1 MAYFSDDESKSRQL
15 ILDHYEIPDNKIKEN
30 EIINLSSDYQNF
42 NNKSE
47 SCIDNLT
54 IYLLIKD
61 NVVVDA
67 KFSGIGCAISTAST
81 DIFCSMI
88 KNKNIK
94 AINDLIKKYFDMIE
108 GNSFDENELQYL
120 IVFKNISKQ
129 LNRIKCAKVGVVAI
143 EKIVTN

>member
-1 MAYFSDDESKSRQL
+1 MAYFSEDESKSRQL
-15 ILDHYEIPDNKIKEN
+15 ILDHYEIPDNKIKEDQ
-30 EIINLSSDYQNF
+30 IKKLSNNYQSF

-54 IYLLIKD
+54 IYLLIE
-61 NVVVDA
+61 NEMVVDA

-94 AINDLIKKYFDMIE
+94 FINELIKKYFQMIE

-120 IVFKNISKQ
+120 LVFINISKQ
-129 LNRIKCAKVGVVAI
+129 LN
-143 EKIVTN
+143 

>member
-1 MAYFSDDESKSRQL
+1 MAYFSEDESKSRQL
-15 ILDHYEIPDNKIKEN
+15 ILDHYEIPDNKIREDQVSKLVN
-30 EIINLSSDYQNF
+30 NYQSF

-54 IYLLIKD
+54 IYLLIE
-61 NVVVDA
+61 NEIVLDA

-94 AINDLIKKYFDMIE
+94 FINELIKKYFQMIE
-108 GNSFDENELQYL
+108 GNAFDENELQYL

-143 EKIVTN
+143 EKLLTK

>member
-1 MAYFSDDESKSRQL
+1 MAYFSEDESKSRQL
-15 ILDHYEIPDNKIKEN
+15 ILDHYEIPDNKIREDQVSKLVSN
-30 EIINLSSDYQNF
+30 YQSF

-54 IYLLIKD
+54 IYLLIE
-61 NVVVDA
+61 NEIVLDA

-94 AINDLIKKYFDMIE
+94 FINELIKKYFQMIE
-108 GNSFDENELQYL
+108 GNAFDENELQYL

-143 EKIVTN
+143 EKLLTK

>member
-1 MAYFSDDESKSRQL
+1 MAYFSEDESKSRQL
-15 ILDHYEIPDNKIKEN
+15 ILDHYEIPDNKIKEDQ
-30 EIINLSSDYQNF
+30 IKKLSNNYQSF

-54 IYLLIKD
+54 IYLLIE
-61 NVVVDA
+61 NEMVVDA

-94 AINDLIKKYFDMIE
+94 FINELIKKYFQMIE

-143 EKIVTN
+143 EKLLTK

>member
-1 MAYFSDDESKSRQL
+1 MAYFSEDESKSRQL
-15 ILDHYEIPDNKIKEN
+15 ILDHYEIPDNKIKEDQ
-30 EIINLSSDYQNF
+30 INKLSNNYQSF

-54 IYLLIKD
+54 IYLLIE
-61 NVVVDA
+61 NEMVVDA

-94 AINDLIKKYFDMIE
+94 FINELIKKYFQMIE

-143 EKIVTN
+143 EKLLTK

>member
-1 MAYFSDDESKSRQL
+1 MAYFNDDESKSRQL

-30 EIINLSSDYQNF
+30 EVINLSSDYQNF

-108 GNSFDENELQYL
+108 GNSFDENELKYL

>member
-1 MAYFSDDESKSRQL
+1 AYFSEDESKSRQL
-15 ILDHYEIPDNKIKEN
+15 ILDHYEIPDNKIKEDQ
-30 EIINLSSDYQNF
+30 IKKLSNNYQSF

-54 IYLLIKD
+54 IYLLIE
-61 NVVVDA
+61 NEMVVDA

-94 AINDLIKKYFDMIE
+94 FINELIKKYFQMIE

-143 EKIVTN
+143 EKLLTK